1 MALVLEFGE
10 TFIRINTEDKKVIFY
25 ALQLLPLLPT
35 YQLFDA
41 IQKLA
46 VYILRAYQITFA
58 PMIIQLLS
66 LWGIGFVGGYLLCF
80 KYSYGVSGFW
90 LSMNAALIFNSFV
103 FMILMLYKT
112 KQICNKLPNN

>member
-10 TFIRINTEDKKVIFY
+10 TFIHINTEDKKVIFY

-41 IQKLA
+41 IQNLA
-46 VYILRAYQITFA
+46 VYILRAYQVTFA

-66 LWGIGFVGGYLLCF
+66 LWGIGFVGGHLLCF